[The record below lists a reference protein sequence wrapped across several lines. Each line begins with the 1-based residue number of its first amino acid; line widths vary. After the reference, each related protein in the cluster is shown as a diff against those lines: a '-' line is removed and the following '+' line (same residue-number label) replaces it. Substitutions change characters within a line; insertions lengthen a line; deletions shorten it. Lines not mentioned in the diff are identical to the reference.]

1 MVSRSRAGLARRPG
15 RAAKMAL
22 CGAIAPGGDPCRAGQ
37 TVKPFGPNG
46 LRAPTP
52 GTLAKKESLSIS
64 LASPRP
70 AREKRAGNDPLPVGL
85 QGGAVRWSI
94 LLRLPGRPRRKRRW
108 PATIAR
114 ERHGA
119 YIIGQE
125 PTLRGAARW
134 NRTTMANV
142 CNSACSSAH
151 RCLSRCALGCLSLP
165 LASYSRLRGQHCRV
179 CGNHRGSVLA
189 RGMVVRTVRSE
200 TNCQEVRFHLGGAA

>member
-85 QGGAVRWSI
+85 QGGAGALVDPATVARPATPETPMAGHHCARAPRAPTSSGKSPRCAAPHVGTGQRWPTSATPPVARRI
-94 LLRLPGRPRRKRRW
+94 AACRVAPWVACPCRWRRTRAARPALPG
-108 PATIAR
+108 
-114 ERHGA
+114 
-119 YIIGQE
+119 
-125 PTLRGAARW
+125 
-134 NRTTMANV
+134 
-142 CNSACSSAH
+142 
-151 RCLSRCALGCLSLP
+151 
-165 LASYSRLRGQHCRV
+165 
-179 CGNHRGSVLA
+179 
-189 RGMVVRTVRSE
+189 VR
-200 TNCQEVRFHLGGAA
+200 